1 MTATVTATATAPT
14 TPEVRLWTLEAAQYK
29 EVATSL
35 EKLATKAR
43 KLGVTGS
50 DVPGT
55 HVVRAV
61 PAVAWAYSARP
72 DFGQGSRP
80 IPAIKVLP
88 EDAKPPVSYE
98 WNGFGAV
105 ATEVLYRTSLIT
117 FALTGTAPKMA
128 GWHFVA
134 TLEVVTVFLADG
146 VTTATEVQVRR
157 FPDAPA
163 LPADWEP
170 GNGTSCDHCGKARK
184 RSTTLVVQ
192 HEDGR
197 IMRVGRQCL
206 KDFLGHAS
214 PEQVLAQLTAIKALM
229 EAADDE
235 EGMPST
241 GRDSFDPETFVRVA
255 CTVAR
260 VCGFVSRKAAEEDWS
275 KTATAITVDQVLVK
289 MARPTLADRPVLER
303 FEATEAD
310 KALAIAAL
318 TWARAL
324 KPTNEFESN
333 LSLAARMTEAT
344 RPNHGILAYLPVAYK
359 RVLEQRAEAK
369 ATSSSTLQGAVG
381 DKLTRTVSVAFSQE
395 YQNNFGT
402 STLHLMT
409 DADGNRYK
417 WWASSQTV
425 AIGSTATVTMTVKA
439 HENTKEDCTVVL
451 RVKPIKGTEW
461 VTCQ

>member
-1 MTATVTATATAPT
+1 MTATVTAPT
-14 TPEVRLWTLEAAQYK
+14 TPEVQLWTLEASQYT
-29 EVATSL
+29 EVANAL

-43 KLGVTGS
+43 KLGMTGT
-50 DVPGT
+50 DLPGT
-55 HVVRAV
+55 LVVRRV

-72 DFGQGSRP
+72 DYGQGNRP
-80 IPAIKVLP
+80 VPAIKVLP

-98 WNGFGAV
+98 RDGFGAV
-105 ATEVLYRTSLIT
+105 PTEVLYRTSLVT
-117 FALTGTAPKMA
+117 FALSGVAPKMD

-157 FPDAPA
+157 FPGAME
-163 LPADWEP
+163 LPADWVV
-170 GNGTSCDHCGKARK
+170 GDGTSCDHCGKARK

-197 IMRVGRQCL
+197 IMRVGKTCL

-214 PEQVLAQLTAIKALM
+214 PEQVLAQLIAITAVM
-229 EAADDE
+229 EAADGE

-255 CTVAR
+255 CSVAR
-260 VCGFVSRKAAEEDWS
+260 VDGFVSRKAAEADWTR
-275 KTATAITVDQVLVK
+275 TATAITVDQVLGK
-289 MARPTLADRPVLER
+289 MTRPQVSDRPILEKY
-303 FEATEAD
+303 AAIDAD
-310 KALAIAAL
+310 KALAVASL
-318 TWARAL
+318 TWARGL
-324 KPTNEFESN
+324 KATTEFERN

-359 RVLEQRAEAK
+359 RVLEQRAEAV
-369 ATSSSTLQGAVG
+369 AVSTSTVQGAIG
-381 DKLTRTVSVAFSQE
+381 DKLTRTVSVTFSQE
-395 YQNNFGT
+395 YQNDFGT

-439 HENTKEDCTVVL
+439 HETTKEDCTVVL
-451 RVKPIKGTEW
+451 RVKPVKGTEW
-461 VTCQ
+461 VTCE